1 LVFTLGNDSGVHGF
15 TLDPQIQDF
24 VLTHPNLTIPPRG
37 TVYSCN
43 EANAEGWNHAGW
55 KEYLKKL
62 KLGQGQSQQRY
73 AHRYVGSMVG
83 DIHRTLLYGGLF
95 AYPSDSIQHPQGN
108 LQLLYKS
115 APMAFVVHH
124 AGGKS
129 INEQG
134 VDLLEVKPSRIHAK
148 EPVFIGS
155 PLDIDELKEYLQQTQ
170 D

>member
-1 LVFTLGNDSGVHGF
+1 
-15 TLDPQIQDF
+15 
-24 VLTHPNLTIPPRG
+24 
-37 TVYSCN
+37 
-43 EANAEGWNHAGW
+43 
-55 KEYLKKL
+55 
-62 KLGQGQSQQRY
+62 
-73 AHRYVGSMVG
+73 
-83 DIHRTLLYGGLF
+83 
-95 AYPSDSIQHPQGN
+95 
-108 LQLLYKS
+108 
-115 APMAFVVHH
+115 MAFVVHH